1 MDLSDFNK
9 DKQNFNHVS
18 KDEQK
23 VIVGKLQMLE
33 TLVDQLNCL
42 RESYTRQLV
51 VCGNNDE
58 SDVFQN
64 EVAKA
69 NEVAKKEHKCVETL
83 VDIDLSDSVRVV

>member
-9 DKQNFNHVS
+9 DKQNFDHVS

-23 VIVGKLQMLE
+23 VIVGKLHMLE

-51 VCGNNDE
+51 VCGNNE
-58 SDVFQN
+58 EADVFQ
-64 EVAKA
+64 
-69 NEVAKKEHKCVETL
+69 NEVAKKEHKCLETL
-83 VDIDLSDSVRVV
+83 IDVDLSDSFKVV

>member
-9 DKQNFNHVS
+9 DKQNFDHVS

-23 VIVGKLQMLE
+23 VIVGKLHMLE

-51 VCGNNDE
+51 VCGN
-58 SDVFQN
+58 FQN

-69 NEVAKKEHKCVETL
+69 NEVAKKEHKCLETL
-83 VDIDLSDSVRVV
+83 VDIDLSDSFKVV

>member
-9 DKQNFNHVS
+9 DKQNFDHVS

-23 VIVGKLQMLE
+23 VIVGKLHMLE

-51 VCGNNDE
+51 VCGNNEE

-64 EVAKA
+64 EVAGKQQ
-69 NEVAKKEHKCVETL
+69 KEQKCLETL
-83 VDIDLSDSVRVV
+83 VDIDLSDSFKVV

>member
-9 DKQNFNHVS
+9 DKQNFDHVS

-23 VIVGKLQMLE
+23 VIVGKLHMLE

-51 VCGNNDE
+51 VCGNNE
-58 SDVFQN
+58 EADVFQN
-64 EVAKA
+64 EVAK
-69 NEVAKKEHKCVETL
+69 KEQKCVETL
-83 VDIDLSDSVRVV
+83 VDIDLSDSFRVV

>member
-9 DKQNFNHVS
+9 DKQNFDHVS

-23 VIVGKLQMLE
+23 VIVGKLHMLE

-51 VCGNNDE
+51 VCGNNEE

-64 EVAKA
+64 EVAK
-69 NEVAKKEHKCVETL
+69 KEQKCVETL
-83 VDIDLSDSVRVV
+83 VDIDLSDSFRVV

>member
-51 VCGNNDE
+51 VCGNNEE

-64 EVAKA
+64 EVAK
-69 NEVAKKEHKCVETL
+69 EHKKEHKCVETL
-83 VDIDLSDSVRVV
+83 VDIDLSDSFKVV

>member
-9 DKQNFNHVS
+9 DKQNFDHVS

-23 VIVGKLQMLE
+23 VIVGKLHMLE

-51 VCGNNDE
+51 VCGNNE
-58 SDVFQN
+58 EADVFQN
-64 EVAKA
+64 EVAGKQQ
-69 NEVAKKEHKCVETL
+69 KGTKMC
-83 VDIDLSDSVRVV
+83 

>member
-9 DKQNFNHVS
+9 DKQNFDHVS

-51 VCGNNDE
+51 VCGNNEE

-64 EVAKA
+64 EVAKDI
-69 NEVAKKEHKCVETL
+69 KEQKCVETL
-83 VDIDLSDSVRVV
+83 VDIDLSDSFKVV

>member
-9 DKQNFNHVS
+9 DKQNFEYVS

-23 VIVGKLQMLE
+23 VIVGKLHMLE

-64 EVAKA
+64 EVVKAK
-69 NEVAKKEHKCVETL
+69 EQKKEHKCVETL
-83 VDIDLSDSVRVV
+83 LDIDLSDSFKVV

>member
-9 DKQNFNHVS
+9 DKQNFDHVS

-23 VIVGKLQMLE
+23 VIVGKLHMLE

-64 EVAKA
+64 EVAKK
-69 NEVAKKEHKCVETL
+69 EQKKEHKCIETL
-83 VDIDLSDSVRVV
+83 VDIDLSDSFKVV

>member
-9 DKQNFNHVS
+9 DKQNFDHVS

-23 VIVGKLQMLE
+23 VIVGKLHMLE

-51 VCGNNDE
+51 VCGNNE
-58 SDVFQN
+58 EADVFEN
-64 EVAKA
+64 EVAGKQQ
-69 NEVAKKEHKCVETL
+69 KEKKCVETL
-83 VDIDLSDSVRVV
+83 VDIDLSDSFKVV

>member
-9 DKQNFNHVS
+9 DKQNFDHVS

-23 VIVGKLQMLE
+23 VIVGKLHMLE

-51 VCGNNDE
+51 VCGNNE
-58 SDVFQN
+58 EADVFQN
-64 EVAKA
+64 EV
-69 NEVAKKEHKCVETL
+69 EKKEQKCVETL
-83 VDIDLSDSVRVV
+83 VDIDLSDSFKVV

>member
-51 VCGNNDE
+51 VCGNNEE

-64 EVAKA
+64 EVAK
-69 NEVAKKEHKCVETL
+69 KEQKCVETL
-83 VDIDLSDSVRVV
+83 VDIDLSDSFRVV

>member
-9 DKQNFNHVS
+9 DKQNFDYVS

-23 VIVGKLQMLE
+23 VIVGKLHMLE

-69 NEVAKKEHKCVETL
+69 KDIKEHKCVETL
-83 VDIDLSDSVRVV
+83 VDIDLSDSFKVV